1 MINSGH
7 GTIVLVPTYHERENL
22 PGLLEQLVA
31 TLPDARILIVDDASG
46 DGLPEWLK
54 RQPGFGSRLHLLER
68 KEKAGLGPALHA
80 GYLRALE
87 LGAETIAQ
95 LDADFS
101 HDPADLPRLLEAL
114 APDHDLVIGSRYC
127 DGGEVRH
134 WSGWRRA
141 LSLLAG
147 HYVRFWTGLPLRD
160 PTAGFR
166 VFRAETLR
174 GILVRP
180 PRCNGYG
187 FQVEIAHALWKRG
200 MRLLEIPVV
209 FTERRQGASKLSS
222 GLILEAILK
231 IPTL

>member
-1 MINSGH
+1 MSSSGH
-7 GTIVLVPTYHERENL
+7 GTIVLVPTYHERENV
-22 PGLLEQLVA
+22 PELLEQLFA
-31 TLPDARILIVDDASG
+31 ALPDARILIVDDASG
-46 DGLPEWLK
+46 DGLPEWFK
-54 RQPGFGSRLHLLER
+54 SHARYGSTLHLLER

-114 APDHDLVIGSRYC
+114 GSDQDLVIGSRYC

-134 WSGWRRA
+134 WSGPRRA

-166 VFRAETLR
+166 IFRAGPLR
-174 GILVRP
+174 EILVHP

-200 MRLLEIPVV
+200 RRLLEVPVV
-209 FTERRQGASKLSS
+209 FTERRQGTSKLSP
-222 GLILEAILK
+222 GLIREAILK
-231 IPTL
+231 IPQL

>member
-1 MINSGH
+1 V
-7 GTIVLVPTYHERENL
+7 IVVPTYRERDNVPELLRQLADVL
-22 PGLLEQLVA
+22 PE
-31 TLPDARILIVDDASG
+31 ARVLIVDDASG
-46 DGLPEWLK
+46 DGLPEWVK
-54 RQPGFGSRLHLLER
+54 AQPGYGSTLDLLER

-114 APDHDLVIGSRYC
+114 EQGQDLVIGSRYC
-127 DGGEVRH
+127 KGGEVRH
-134 WSGWRRA
+134 WSGWRRV

-147 HYVRFWTGLPLRD
+147 CYVRFWTRLPLRD

-166 VFRAETLR
+166 VFRATALR
-174 GILVRP
+174 EVIARA
-180 PRCNGYG
+180 PRCDGYG
-187 FQVEIAHALWKRG
+187 FQVEIAHSLWKQGRKL
-200 MRLLEIPVV
+200 MEVPVV

-222 GLILEAILK
+222 ALIWESILE
-231 IPTL
+231 IPRL